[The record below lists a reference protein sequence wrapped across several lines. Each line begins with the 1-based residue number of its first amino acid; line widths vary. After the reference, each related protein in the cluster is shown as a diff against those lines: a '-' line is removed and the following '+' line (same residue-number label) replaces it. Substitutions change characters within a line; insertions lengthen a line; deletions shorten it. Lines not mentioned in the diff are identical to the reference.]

1 MGFTTSVAEQIAA
14 AVSGARVVKAFNS
27 TGAGN
32 MDNPDYDGMAASMF
46 ICGDDAPAKQVVAQ
60 LAQELGFDVVDA
72 GGLTVARYLEPLA
85 FLWVNQAYVQG
96 EGPNIAFKLL
106 RR

>member
-1 MGFTTSVAEQIAA
+1 
-14 AVSGARVVKAFNS
+14 
-27 TGAGN
+27 

-72 GGLTVARYLEPLA
+72 GGLTVGVRPGAAGLPVGQPGVCPGGRSEYR
-85 FLWVNQAYVQG
+85 VQAV
-96 EGPNIAFKLL
+96 AKMT
-106 RR
+106 